1 MRKTII
7 GTFDFRRAVG
17 DAIDRLVRLGFSVED
32 ISVMM
37 ATDVQD
43 KEFNIDRALELNIE
57 PEAEAYEID
66 NLEVVIDRLDFFDF
80 PEAPEG
86 LEFVATG
93 PHIHALAG
101 VAIQNS
107 GSGSEGGIPD
117 ETHSGLPDPDN
128 PSTNS
133 SLGHGAILL
142 GVEVDED
149 LIAPVRKTFSD
160 LGALSIAEHNHIE
173 TI

>member
-1 MRKTII
+1 MRRTIV

-43 KEFNIDRALELNIE
+43 QEFKIERALEMNVE
-57 PEAEAYEID
+57 PEAESYESD
-66 NLEVVIDRLDFFDF
+66 NLEVVIDQLGSFDF
-80 PEAPEG
+80 PDAPEG

-107 GSGSEGGIPD
+107 GSGPEGGMPD
-117 ETHSGLPDPDN
+117 ESHTGLPDPNN
-128 PSTNS
+128 PSGNS
-133 SLGHGAILL
+133 ALGHGAILL
-142 GVEVDED
+142 GVEAEED
-149 LIAPVRKTFSD
+149 LILPVKKTFQD
-160 LGALSIAEHNHIE
+160 LGALSISEHNHA
-173 TI
+173 